1 MGPALVEEAR
11 AALAAIRTSS
21 PFAKADLIMD
31 AKDIGKINYAHSTST
46 SGENYSEGTSYAMSN
61 GQDFRREREGE
72 QKCMYINLGTSSGRH
87 LLRWMHISTPLYTAF
102 EFIMQ

>member
-31 AKDIGKINYAHSTST
+31 AKDIGKVNYAHSAST
-46 SGENYSEGTSYAMSN
+46 SGEDYSEGASYAPSN
-61 GQDFRREREGE
+61 GQDSRRNSEGE
-72 QKCMYINLGTSSGRH
+72 QKCMCINPGSRIAFRRLPADTH
-87 LLRWMHISTPLYTAF
+87 HIDAALHIS
-102 EFIMQ
+102 